1 MGSIGSDRG
10 KLGRVWFV
18 LFFFFELVL
27 VFGNFETL
35 KIWNWVVLLSIE
47 FFWELA
53 FEDLGVWSSNV
64 GFSFLL
70 LY

>member
-35 KIWNWVVLLSIE
+35 KIWNWVVLLCIE
-47 FFWELA
+47 FF
-53 FEDLGVWSSNV
+53 LGI
-64 GFSFLL
+64 GF
-70 LY
+70 